1 MISWRATGCVTLVG
15 VLAGLAGPVGC
26 KSATPDL
33 EPSPLSVA
41 APASTGTPAA
51 KKKSAA
57 LAPSPQMKDRTSIAI
72 AIEREAWVYAAPSA
86 TSAKLGYLRAGELV
100 KRASAPTSTEGC
112 GGGWYEVDPRGFV
125 CFDKSWTADPDHPVA
140 RLYARQPT
148 LDGLPYLYVRARYP
162 TPKFYARLPT
172 GKEQR
177 KLEPRLGEWLQKY
190 EKLSRKRDFVD
201 LPEEDPTPPALLRG
215 GSLPGWEGKDRGADL
230 DLGRAKRNSGFAI
243 LATYDHDGRR
253 FGLTSDLA
261 LTPLDRTVVVEAS
274 ALRGAKLGGEIDL
287 PIAIV
292 RAEKARRFSSTGR
305 SGERIDRW
313 SIVPLSGKRFEKGG
327 KLYLESADGDASVRA
342 DQSTEITRFKV
353 APVWA
358 ERGDKWIDVSI
369 LKQTLV
375 AYEGTK
381 PVFATLVSTGAD
393 GIAGHEGTH
402 ATIQGTFLIH
412 TKHLTRTMNSDEQ
425 GSEFDLR
432 DVPFVQYFSAGYA
445 LHAAYWHDDFGTPR
459 SHGCVNLAPT
469 DAAWLFGWT
478 SPDVPKGW
486 NGALSDAGT
495 LVHIHP

>member
-1 MISWRATGCVTLVG
+1 MVSWRAAARFALAALV
-15 VLAGLAGPVGC
+15 VGC
-26 KSATPDL
+26 RSAQPDL
-33 EPSPLSVA
+33 EPSPLSLA
-41 APASTGTPAA
+41 APANASAAAKSGAA
-51 KKKSAA
+51 KKAA
-57 LAPSPQMKDRTSIAI
+57 ARTPTAAMKDRASLAI
-72 AIEREAWVYAAPSA
+72 AVEREAWVYATPSA
-86 TSAKLGYLRAGELV
+86 TGAKLGYLRAGELV
-100 KRASAPTSTEGC
+100 KRASEPTTTEGC
-112 GGGWYEVDPRGFV
+112 EGGWYEVEPRGFV
-125 CFDKSWTADPDHPVA
+125 CFDRSWTSDPDHPVA
-140 RLYARQPT
+140 RLYTRQPAR
-148 LDGLPYLYVRARYP
+148 DGLPYLYVRARYP
-162 TPKFYARLPT
+162 TPRFYARLPT

-177 KLEPRLGEWLQKY
+177 SLEPKLGEWLRKY
-190 EKLSRKRDFVD
+190 EKLSDKEGFVG
-201 LPEEDPTPPALLRG
+201 LPKEDPTPPALLRG

-230 DLGRAKRNSGFAI
+230 DLGRAKRHSGFAI
-243 LATYDHDGRR
+243 LATYEHDGRR

-261 LTPLDRTVVVEAS
+261 LTPLDRTVVVEPS
-274 ALRGAKLGGEIDL
+274 ALRGARIGGELDL

-292 RAEKARRFSSTGR
+292 RANRARRFSKAGKA
-305 SGERIDRW
+305 GEKIDRW
-313 SIVPLSGKRFEKGG
+313 SVVALSGERFEKGG
-327 KLYLESADGDASVRA
+327 KVYLESLDAQTSVRA
-342 DQSTEITRFKV
+342 DQATEITGFKV

-375 AYEGTK
+375 AYEGKK

-393 GIAGHEGTH
+393 GIVEHEGSH

-425 GSEFDLR
+425 GSAFDLR

-459 SHGCVNLAPT
+459 SHGCVNLAPA
-469 DAAWLFGWT
+469 DAAWLFAWT